1 MLRKLAILL
10 VLAAMTIVGL
20 GIAQAQDPTPLK
32 IGLMVDESGALT
44 IYGYELEYGFK
55 LGLLYAA
62 GIDPADYDSIDD
74 ALADVTIGG
83 RPVEIVIRDNGSDAD
98 TASSQ
103 ARELLEQEGV
113 ELLVGAP
120 SSGVTLG
127 LQQVAL
133 DYDVV
138 LFAAP
143 GASPAITGENFNPN
157 TFRACRN
164 TAQDAIALASFATE
178 GLGTD
183 WVILAADY
191 DFGRSSAAAFEA
203 TLGAYGVTFVQ
214 DTIYAPLET
223 TDFTSYLQQ
232 VLDSGADALLP
243 IWAGDTSVALFQQ
256 IAELGVLDAMNVVGA
271 FNSNDIVAVSDPS
284 TIGNV
289 SWIVYHYSFPQTAAN
304 DWLVEQHIEYFPNP
318 TTGEVDYPD
327 LFTECG
333 FATAQALVAG
343 VNATDGSTLPA
354 DLIPALEGISFEGP
368 KGTYYLRPGDHQAL
382 VPMYIAQLTN
392 LDDPEYEFYDLLDTI
407 SAIEAAPPCLLPE
420 DYADRC
426 QLDADFLADL
436 IASMAP
442 VGSDEPTEE
451 PTGEVTSEPTGEV
464 TSEPT
469 GEVTSEP
476 TGEITSEPTGEVTME
491 PTDNT
496 VPTAEPTDDGGP
508 AGTDEPPSIPT
519 VEPTEEPA

>member
-1 MLRKLAILL
+1 MLRKVTLLL

-20 GIAQAQDPTPLK
+20 GVAQAQDAAPLK
-32 IGLMVDESGALT
+32 IGLLTDKSGPLT

-55 LGLLYAA
+55 LGLLYAV
-62 GIDPADYDSIDD
+62 GIEPGDYESIDA
-74 ALADVTIGG
+74 ALAEVTVAG

-113 ELLVGAP
+113 EILVGAP

-178 GLGTD
+178 GLGQD

-191 DFGRSSAAAFEA
+191 DFGRSSAESFEA
-203 TLGAYGVTFVQ
+203 TLGAYGVNFVQ
-214 DTIYAPLET
+214 ETIYAPLET
-223 TDFTSYLQQ
+223 TDFTQYLQQ
-232 VLDSGADALLP
+232 VLSSGADAMLP

-284 TIGNV
+284 TIGSV
-289 SWIVYHYSFPQTAAN
+289 SWIVYHYSFPETAAN
-304 DWLVEQHIEYFPNP
+304 DWLVEKHIEYFANP
-318 TTGEVDYPD
+318 ITGEVDYPD
-327 LFTECG
+327 LFTECA
-333 FATAQALVAG
+333 FATAQAIVAG
-343 VNATDGSTLPA
+343 VEASAGGTLPS
-354 DLIPALEGISFEGP
+354 DLVPALEGLSFDGP

-382 VPMYIAQLTN
+382 LPMYIARLDN
-392 LDDPEYEFYDLLDTI
+392 LDDPEFKFLELMETI
-407 SAIEAAPPCLLPE
+407 SAVDAAPPCLLPE
-420 DYADRC
+420 AYADRC
-426 QLDADFLADL
+426 ELDTEFLAEISAAQGDG
-436 IASMAP
+436 AAT
-442 VGSDEPTEE
+442 DEAEATEE
-451 PTGEVTSEPTGEV
+451 
-464 TSEPT
+464 
-469 GEVTSEP
+469 
-476 TGEITSEPTGEVTME
+476 
-491 PTDNT
+491 
-496 VPTAEPTDDGGP
+496 
-508 AGTDEPPSIPT
+508 
-519 VEPTEEPA
+519 TE